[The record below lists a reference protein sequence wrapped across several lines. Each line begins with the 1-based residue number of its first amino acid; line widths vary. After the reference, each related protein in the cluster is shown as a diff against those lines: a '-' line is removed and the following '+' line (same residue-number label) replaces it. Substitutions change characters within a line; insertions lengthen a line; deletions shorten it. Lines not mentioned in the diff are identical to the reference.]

1 MKLFDAEKLL
11 VAQQTVLVGDALIF
25 YVFDAFDSRSNSSDN
40 AHLYEEAVESL
51 SIGLPLD
58 AKLSETSTILPPP
71 LFGKPY
77 VRKKDNP
84 DLMRGRKRKTT
95 AVRALQNPVVLK
107 RTCQT

>member
-1 MKLFDAEKLL
+1 
-11 VAQQTVLVGDALIF
+11 
-25 YVFDAFDSRSNSSDN
+25 
-40 AHLYEEAVESL
+40 EAVESL

-84 DLMRGRKRKTT
+84 DLMRGRKRKNNRGEGAAKSSRSEADLPNLTT
-95 AVRALQNPVVLK
+95 EGLNDEETKHVAVFFRDSAFSSIHYETREKSL
-107 RTCQT
+107 